1 MSFNIYDQGIR
12 VYAPLENLLNTKEIK
27 KPPAAPKI
35 KTEVQMRQDPDSG
48 KGSYE
53 DNREGKSQSKAQAY
67 KDVAEQLA
75 SKQNHLPA
83 KQFMHDKVIT
93 APAFMDLTTAWQLL
107 QKEDIHYLPV
117 LEEGKLIGVVSD
129 KDILLEAAEVGKLTS
144 RGVEAKFLTL
154 KDLLYRPFLTVEL
167 ETDVRD
173 IAKVMLAQKIRAMP
187 VLDKQEK
194 LVGLI
199 TRSRLLMALANP
211 TLELWG

>member
-1 MSFNIYDQGIR
+1 MSFNIYDQGTR

-48 KGSYE
+48 KGGFHS
-53 DNREGKSQSKAQAY
+53 SKDGQNKAKAY
-67 KDVAEQLA
+67 QEVSEQLA
-75 SKQNHLPA
+75 TNHTHLPA

-93 APAFMDLTTAWQLL
+93 APAFMDLNSAWQLL

-117 LEEGKLIGVVSD
+117 LEDSKLIGVVSD

-144 RGVEAKFLTL
+144 RGIDSKFLTL

-187 VLDKQEK
+187 VLDTREN

>member
-1 MSFNIYDQGIR
+1 MAFNIYDQGIR
-12 VYAPLENLLNTKEIK
+12 VYAPLENLLNTREIK
-27 KPPAAPKI
+27 KPPEAPKI
-35 KTEVQMRQDPDSG
+35 KTEVQMRQDPNSG
-48 KGSYE
+48 KGDYHS
-53 DNREGKSQSKAQAY
+53 GKESKQQSKAQVY
-67 KDVAEQLA
+67 KDVAEQLP
-75 SKQNHLPA
+75 SKQLHLPA

-93 APAFMDLTTAWQLL
+93 APAFMDLNTAWQLL

-117 LEEGKLIGVVSD
+117 LDEGKLIGVVSD

-144 RGVEAKFLTL
+144 RGVDAKFLTL

-187 VLDKQEK
+187 VLDTQEK

-211 TLELWG
+211 NLELWG